1 MKGKQNNME
10 KKWNLIKNELEKKMN
25 TVGFSTWI
33 SPLKPLKYSKTKKTL
48 YILVSEQLIL
58 TTLEKRY
65 VDLIGEIA
73 SEIYGENVKIIF
85 SLPEDAHKYTSKKP
99 ANMPEESDLGEEVLV
114 DPRQTFDT
122 FVVGE
127 NNRFAQAAALA
138 VAEAPGNSYNPLFIY
153 GGAGLGK
160 THLMHAI
167 GHYVKV
173 NDPNLK
179 VLYVSSEMFTDDFIN
194 SIRNEKMNEFKIKY
208 RNVDVLLLDDIQFI
222 EEKKSTREEVFHTY
236 NTLHDNGKQLV
247 FSSDRPPKD
256 LLGLDERLT
265 SRLSSGLIVDI
276 QPPSFETKVAIL
288 RNKANLDE
296 IEITEGLEDVIELIA
311 DKIKTN
317 IREMEGAFNK
327 VIAFSTLTQKNINKD
342 LACEVLK
349 DIITAKDAQ
358 PTPESIKKN
367 VSKFYEIKIS
377 DLESSK
383 RARNFSFPRQIA
395 MYLCRNMTDLS
406 LPKIGDCFGG
416 RDHTTVLHACDK
428 IEKEKNINQTIDNNL
443 KELENRIRN
452 I

>member
-1 MKGKQNNME
+1 ME
-10 KKWNLIKNELEKKMN
+10 KQWNLIKNELEKQL
-25 TVGFSTWI
+25 TPIGFSTWI
-33 SPLKPLKYSKTKKTL
+33 VPIKPLKYSKSKKTL
-48 YILVSEQLIL
+48 YLLVPEQLIM
-58 TTLEKRY
+58 TTLENRY
-65 VDLIGEIA
+65 QEQITEIT
-73 SEIYGENVKIIF
+73 SEVYGDKTKIVLC
-85 SLPEDAHKYTSKKP
+85 LPEDAKKYASKKTKSGL
-99 ANMPEESDLGEEVLV
+99 EEDMNDEVLV

-138 VAEAPGNSYNPLFIY
+138 VAEAPGDSYNPLFIY

-167 GHYVKV
+167 GYYVKV
-173 NDPNLK
+173 NNPKLK

-194 SIRNEKMNEFKIKY
+194 AIRNEKMNEFKIKY

-236 NTLHDNGKQLV
+236 NTLHDSGKQLV

-276 QPPSFETKVAIL
+276 QPPTFETKVAIL

-296 IEITEGLEDVIELIA
+296 IEITDGLEDVIELIA

-327 VIAFSTLTQKNINKD
+327 VIAFSSLTQKTINKD

-349 DIITAKDAQ
+349 DIITTKDAQ

-383 RARNFSFPRQIA
+383 RARNYSFPRQIA
-395 MYLCRNMTDLS
+395 MYLCRNMTELS
-406 LPKIGDCFGG
+406 LPKIGEQFGG
-416 RDHTTVLHACDK
+416 RDHTTVLHACEK
-428 IEKEKNINQTIDNNL
+428 IEKEKKLNKTIENNL
-443 KELENRIRN
+443 IDLENKIRN
-452 I
+452 V

>member
-1 MKGKQNNME
+1 ME
-10 KKWNLIKNELEKKMN
+10 KRWDLIKNELEKKL
-25 TVGFSTWI
+25 TPVGFSTWI
-33 SPLKPLKYSKTKKTL
+33 SPLKPLKYSKSKKTL
-48 YILVSEQLIL
+48 YILVPEQLIM
-58 TTLEKRY
+58 TMLENRY
-65 VDLIGEIA
+65 IEQMVEIT
-73 SEIYGENVKIIF
+73 SEVYGENTKITLC
-85 SLPEDAHKYTSKKP
+85 LPEDAPKYLTKKVKSYSD
-99 ANMPEESDLGEEVLV
+99 ESEMGEEVLV

-138 VAEAPGNSYNPLFIY
+138 VSEAPGNSYNPLFIY

-173 NDPNLK
+173 NNPKLK

-194 SIRNEKMNEFKIKY
+194 AIRNEKMNEFKIKY

-265 SRLSSGLIVDI
+265 SRLASGLIVDI

-288 RNKANLDE
+288 LNKANLDD
-296 IEITEGLEDVIELIA
+296 IEITDGLQEVIELIA

-327 VIAFSTLTQKNINKD
+327 VIAFSTLTQKSINKS

-349 DIITAKDAQ
+349 DIITEKDAQ

-367 VSKFYEIKIS
+367 VSKFFEIKIS

-383 RARNFSFPRQIA
+383 RARNFSYPRQIA
-395 MYLCRNMTDLS
+395 MYLCRDMTDLS
-406 LPKIGDCFGG
+406 LPKIGEYFGG

-428 IEKEKNINQTIDNNL
+428 IEKEKKINETLNGNL
-443 KELENRIRN
+443 QELDNRIRN